1 MEYIEQGGN
10 PIEFGTFHIVG
21 RVLSTPVNPNTI
33 ATLTRKNSDGGV
45 TVLESQLRIVTLSNF
60 QTASVSCVHGN
71 GARNISRFQLLGMY
85 KQVLAHISVCT
96 CRDVK
101 YNFCQGIIV

>member
-10 PIEFGTFHIVG
+10 PLQFRTFQNAG
-21 RVLSTPVNPNTI
+21 NMQFSPVNPNTI

-85 KQVLAHISVCT
+85 
-96 CRDVK
+96 R
-101 YNFCQGIIV
+101 Y